1 MSGMTVDGSI
11 TFFYYDDLARA
22 SKFYGEIIG
31 FEKVIDVGFAQVFKA
46 HSGVHIGL
54 VDGSR
59 GHLRASREKPVML
72 TFFSDDIDSWYDHLR
87 ERGVEIEQPPKE
99 AEYLKMRT
107 MLFKDPEGYT
117 LEILQWLTKPYGS

>member
-1 MSGMTVDGSI
+1 MSGLTVDGLI
-11 TFFYYDDLARA
+11 TFFYYDDLAKA
-22 SKFYGEIIG
+22 SEFYGGVMG

-46 HSGVHIGL
+46 HGGVHVGL

-72 TFFSDDIDSWYDHLR
+72 TFFSDDIDSWYDRLL

-99 AEYLKMRT
+99 AEYLRMRT